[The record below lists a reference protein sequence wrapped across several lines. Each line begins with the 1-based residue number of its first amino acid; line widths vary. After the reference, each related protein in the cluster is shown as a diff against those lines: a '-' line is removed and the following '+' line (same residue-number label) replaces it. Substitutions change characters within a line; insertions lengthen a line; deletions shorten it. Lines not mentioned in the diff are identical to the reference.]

1 MSSCWR
7 PSAHSTLGLAKGGA
21 VLRSESRRSRCPAAA
36 RDAAHLL
43 SRSTRA
49 ARTMAGSAIFVW
61 GNNAFGKLGVGDVT
75 ADIAPTV
82 LPVALPSR
90 CVAVAASGRTSAAL
104 TESGELFLWGDV
116 CQGATGVLRHAP
128 QRVLMPPRTLIR
140 SVALVRPPRPAAP

>member
-1 MSSCWR
+1 MATPFRSLDAWARKRWSR
-7 PSAHSTLGLAKGGA
+7 RGARVGGA
-21 VLRSESRRSRCPAAA
+21 GVRLPLATPHTCSRAPPGP
-36 RDAAHLL
+36 H
-43 SRSTRA
+43 

>member
-1 MSSCWR
+1 
-7 PSAHSTLGLAKGGA
+7 
-21 VLRSESRRSRCPAAA
+21 
-36 RDAAHLL
+36 
-43 SRSTRA
+43 
-49 ARTMAGSAIFVW
+49 MAGSAIFVW

-75 ADIAPTV
+75 ADIGPTV

-140 SVALVRPPRPAAP
+140 SVALVRPPRPRRALTRSPDPRRAPRRGART